1 VRQEKEIAMGR
12 FLVLGIDD
20 PDESAVPLQW
30 AAAEA
35 ARRRLPLRLLHT
47 QPQMLNFPSEYELM
61 RRELREGGERLL
73 ATAGARVA
81 ELAPDVEVQTVVELD
96 SEPAEALLEQAAEAE
111 LLVLGSSGRSAIGD
125 LLAPSATP
133 GVIRRAPCPVV
144 VVRTPRDGSAGL
156 PEGPVVVGVDGSELS
171 AGAVALAFRE
181 ASVWETSLVAV
192 HAWSAPSVAFTER
205 AAYGL
210 SETDTVEPTR
220 QVHAALL
227 SESLAGWR
235 EKHPDVEV
243 VERLVQAHPSQALI
257 DASADARL
265 LVTGTRGRGGFAGM
279 LLGSVSSAA
288 LHHAHCPV
296 MISRATPSGR

>member
-1 VRQEKEIAMGR
+1 MRR
-12 FLVLGIDD
+12 FLVVGIDD
-20 PDESAVPLQW
+20 PDQSAAPLEW

-47 QPQMLNFPSEYELM
+47 QPRMLSGFLSEYELM
-61 RRELREGGERLL
+61 RRELRDAGERLL
-73 ATAGARVA
+73 ATAVDRVA
-81 ELAPDVEVQTVVELD
+81 ALAPDVEVQPVVELD
-96 SEPAEALLEQAAEAE
+96 QLPAEALLASAADAE
-111 LLVLGSSGRSAIGD
+111 LLVLGSRGRSAIGD
-125 LLAPSATP
+125 VLASSATS
-133 GVIRRAPCPVV
+133 GVLKRAPCPVV
-144 VVRTPRDGSAGL
+144 VVRPPRDGVTG
-156 PEGPVVVGVDGSELS
+156 PPTGPVVVGVDGSELS
-171 AGAVALAFRE
+171 VGAVALAFRE
-181 ASVWETSLVAV
+181 ASLWETSLVAV
-192 HAWSAPSVAFTER
+192 HAWSAPSVTASEL

-210 SETDTVEPTR
+210 SEPDTVEPTR

-235 EKHPDVEV
+235 EKHPDVQV
-243 VERLVQAHPSQALI
+243 VESLVRGHPSQALI

-296 MISRATPSGR
+296 MISRDTLSGR